1 MAEEK
6 KTTRKTAPKK
16 TTSKKTSKKSE
27 VVEIK
32 EPVEPIVSEE
42 IVTSEEKVTSA
53 ENVTSAEKG
62 IFVRIAV
69 VLPEEGLKIR
79 TGPGVNYPK
88 CGKLDAGTEVEVLE
102 EKDGFIRIGQDQWVM
117 KSYLGGI

>member
-1 MAEEK
+1 MPEEK

-27 VVEIK
+27 AVEVK

-42 IVTSEEKVTSA
+42 IVTSA
-53 ENVTSAEKG
+53 ENVSSATNFKT
-62 IFVRIAV
+62 VKIAT

-79 TGPGVNYPK
+79 KGPSIAFEK
-88 CGKLDAGTEVEVLE
+88 AGKIPAGTEVEVLE
-102 EKDGFIRIGQDQWVM
+102 EKDDFVRIGYDQWVM
-117 KSYLGGI
+117 KNFLGGI

>member
-27 VVEIK
+27 VVEVK
-32 EPVEPIVSEE
+32 EPVE
-42 IVTSEEKVTSA
+42 
-53 ENVTSAEKG
+53 NVDVKNAEKG
-62 IFVRIAV
+62 IFIKIAV

-102 EKDGFIRIGQDQWVM
+102 EMYDFIRIGQDQWVM
-117 KSYLGGI
+117 KNFLGGI

>member
-6 KTTRKTAPKK
+6 KTTRKSAPKK
-16 TTSKKTSKKSE
+16 TTTKRTSKKSE

-32 EPVEPIVSEE
+32 EPVENVD
-42 IVTSEEKVTSA
+42 VKDA
-53 ENVTSAEKG
+53 ENVSSATNFKSEEKG
-62 IFVRIAV
+62 IFIKIAV

-88 CGKLDAGTEVEVLE
+88 CGKLDKDTEVEVLE
-102 EKDGFIRIGQDQWVM
+102 ERYDFIRIGQDQWVM
-117 KSYLGGI
+117 KSFLGGI

>member
-1 MAEEK
+1 MPEEK

-16 TTSKKTSKKSE
+16 TTTKRTSKKSE
-27 VVEIK
+27 QVEVK

-42 IVTSEEKVTSA
+42 NVTSEEK
-53 ENVTSAEKG
+53 G
-62 IFVRIAV
+62 IYVKIAV

-88 CGKLDAGTEVEVLE
+88 CGKLDKDTEVEVLE
-102 EKDGFIRIGQDQWVM
+102 ERYDFIRIGQDQWVM

>member
-27 VVEIK
+27 VVEVK

-42 IVTSEEKVTSA
+42 IVSSE
-53 ENVTSAEKG
+53 EKG
-62 IFVRIAV
+62 IFVKTAI

-79 TGPGVNYPK
+79 KGPGVTFDKYAGVKIP
-88 CGKLDAGTEVEVLE
+88 AGTEVDILE
-102 EKDGFIRIGQDQWVM
+102 EKDGFVRIGYDQWVM

>member
-6 KTTRKTAPKK
+6 KTTRKTSPKK
-16 TTSKKTSKKSE
+16 TTTKRTSKKAE
-27 VVEIK
+27 PVL
-32 EPVEPIVSEE
+32 EPVENVDVKDAENVS
-42 IVTSEEKVTSA
+42 SEEK
-53 ENVTSAEKG
+53 G
-62 IFVRIAV
+62 IYVKIAV

-102 EKDGFIRIGQDQWVM
+102 ERYDFIRIGQDQWVM

>member
-6 KTTRKTAPKK
+6 KTTRKTDPKK

-27 VVEIK
+27 VVEVK

-42 IVTSEEKVTSA
+42 IVTS
-53 ENVTSAEKG
+53 AEKG
-62 IFVRIAV
+62 IFVKIAV

-102 EKDGFIRIGQDQWVM
+102 EKDGFVRIGYEQWVM
-117 KSYLGGI
+117 KSYLGEI

>member
-1 MAEEK
+1 MPEEK

-27 VVEIK
+27 VVEVK

-42 IVTSEEKVTSA
+42 VVTSA

-62 IFVRIAV
+62 IFVKIAV

-88 CGKLDAGTEVEVLE
+88 CGKLDAETEVEVLE
-102 EKDGFIRIGQDQWVM
+102 EMYDFVRIGQDQWVM

>member
-6 KTTRKTAPKK
+6 KTTRKTTPKK

-27 VVEIK
+27 VVEVK

-42 IVTSEEKVTSA
+42 IATSEEK
-53 ENVTSAEKG
+53 G
-62 IFVRIAV
+62 IYVKIAT

-79 TGPGVNYPK
+79 TGPGVHYPK
-88 CGKLDAGTEVEVLE
+88 CGKLDAETEVEVLE
-102 EKDGFIRIGQDQWVM
+102 EKDGFVRIGYDQWVM

>member
-27 VVEIK
+27 VIEVK

-42 IVTSEEKVTSA
+42 NVTSEEK
-53 ENVTSAEKG
+53 G
-62 IFVRIAV
+62 IYVKIAV

-88 CGKLDAGTEVEVLE
+88 CGKLDKDTEVEVLE
-102 EKDGFIRIGQDQWVM
+102 ERYDFIRIGQDQWVM